1 MSTMRTA
8 FPSAIIYLF
17 RSSIAASYLR
27 AVTLLCCRCSPFIAR
42 STVLVTLVAFPTTF
56 AKYLTLTFTIWSS
69 APCEL
74 LSGYSQV
81 TVNPVFFF
89 SIVIV
94 PSGVSLNSSFSSV
107 VSGET
112 YFFPSMNNLNDL
124 SSDTFIFAWLSHSA
138 SSPLLKVSVKT
149 T

>member
-27 AVTLLCCRCSPFIAR
+27 AVTLLCCCCSPFIAR
-42 STVLVTLVAFPTTF
+42 FTVLVTLVAFPTTF
-56 AKYLTLTFTIWSS
+56 AKYLTLTFTIWASV
-69 APCEL
+69 PCEI
-74 LSGYSQV
+74 LSGSQV

-94 PSGVSLNSSFSSV
+94 PSGVSVNSSFSSV
-107 VSGET
+107 VFVKT
-112 YFFPSMNNLNDL
+112 YFVPSMNNLNDL